1 MSAGIGN
8 DLHRGNGVLELTR
21 RQMAMASLHKP
32 HLVSYMS
39 VRGDRTIP
47 SGICPF
53 VLLGMPYATPTR
65 YVRVSRRLAS
75 STVHVPSSPLE
86 SEALR

>member
-8 DLHRGNGVLELTR
+8 DLHQDNGVLELTR
-21 RQMAMASLHKP
+21 CQMAMPSLCNP

-39 VRGDRTIP
+39 VRGDGTIH

-65 YVRVSRRLAS
+65 YVRVSRRLVS
-75 STVHVPSSPLE
+75 STIHVPSLPLE
-86 SEALR
+86 SQALK